1 MSHGRLNA
9 IAWTEGM
16 FLRPHHLQH
25 HDLFSVARLNYHLRA
40 IDPFH
45 WGVRSFEL
53 DDDALSDNRIVV
65 LALDAVLPG
74 GHILRYPNGNA
85 EVQSREFD
93 PQVQNL
99 GVHVGIRNLRPTEP
113 NSARQGEGARD
124 VRFLTRSEDLPDL
137 NRGGFPAPVELSDLN
152 VRIFFDGEDEDIELH
167 ETFKLGEVVATG
179 ELSAPFAL
187 SPRCAPPLLALQG
200 FPPLHDEVAKIVSQI
215 AAKVRVVAGRTETLS
230 TLDLPRMWMRYTL
243 ARMTPVLRHLL
254 STGET
259 RPFDLYTA
267 LVETAAAL
275 AAFREMEALELP
287 VYRHED
293 LSGCFH
299 ELIAFLDTQLEETLP
314 VRFRELPLVFDNER
328 KHYATE
334 DLNTETVDPRNSF
347 FLGVKAPA
355 NVETEE
361 LVNLLHQQAKAS
373 SITGVKTLEMLNRA
387 GLKLEHLPGAPT
399 EIAARA
405 GYEYFKIDAGGPQ
418 WKRVKEDFTFAI
430 SLGKLENAEMRLYV
444 VLPEG

>member
-1 MSHGRLNA
+1 MSQGRLNA
-9 IAWTEGM
+9 IAWSEGM

-45 WGVRSFEL
+45 WGVRSFDL
-53 DDDALSDNRIVV
+53 DDDALSDNRIV
-65 LALDAVLPG
+65 LLSLDAVLPG
-74 GHILRYPNGNA
+74 GHIVRYPNGNA

-93 PQVQNL
+93 PQIQKL
-99 GVHVGIRNLRPTEP
+99 GVHLGIRNLRPTEP

-152 VRIFFDGEDEDIELH
+152 VRVFFDGEEEDIELH
-167 ETFKLGEVVATG
+167 ETIKLGEVIATG

-200 FPPLHDEVAKIVSQI
+200 FAPLHDEVAKIVSQI

-267 LVETAAAL
+267 LVETAGAL

-299 ELIAFLDTQLEETLP
+299 ELIEFLDAQLEETLP
-314 VRFRELPLVFDNER
+314 VRFREIPLVFDNER
-328 KHYATE
+328 KHYATQE
-334 DLNTETVDPRNSF
+334 LNTETVDPRNAF
-347 FLGVKAPA
+347 FLGVKPPA
-355 NVETEE
+355 NVETSE
-361 LVNLLHQQAKAS
+361 VVDLLHQQAKAS

-387 GLKLEHLPGAPT
+387 GLKVEHMAGAPT

-430 SLGKLENAEMRLYV
+430 SVGKLENAEMRLYV